1 MSFNPTATVHI
12 WDMKVFWYVLSLEAV
27 KSLKRVWKF
36 LYRKK
41 KKQNRE
47 KQHQEMGQ
55 HWLLALR
62 TGSAACL
69 GHTWKVHTAIAYQA
83 FNEQSSQR
91 WRLLMSSKS
100 WAHYIFFFLNHTIQL
115 FMCKWFVQR
124 GFSDIAIETT
134 TTFISHLTS
143 KKKKKSISTKIVGTQ
158 SLSGYSFMGSFFFHS
173 HSVKSSEEKNQS
185 SGSEQT
191 SSWGKQS
198 MSGWILG

>member
-1 MSFNPTATVHI
+1 MYFPLRQSNHWKESESFCT
-12 WDMKVFWYVLSLEAV
+12 E
-27 KSLKRVWKF
+27 
-36 LYRKK
+36 KK

-143 KKKKKSISTKIVGTQ
+143 KKKKKKHKYKNSWNPKFKWLLVHGKFL
-158 SLSGYSFMGSFFFHS
+158 LSFTFS
-173 HSVKSSEEKNQS
+173 
-185 SGSEQT
+185 
-191 SSWGKQS
+191 
-198 MSGWILG
+198 